1 MATRVLE
8 PQIYVRQKWEWE
20 NPILLSPLYDLAN
33 SLSEGFFHNV
43 FFFVA
48 SHISSA
54 TSLMEPGVCLSVGKT
69 EWVLTQILL
78 FWQLSLLS
86 STTRAGWILIILS
99 QQILHILKRLL
110 RCFCICSFRCICFLY
125 FGAFISPRRQKQI
138 MRWALYQTLKKI
150 HLKCIPV
157 VCNNQI
163 SFLKLEKPLWRQLK
177 DSFCQA
183 SHVLKLRSQIHQK

>member
-1 MATRVLE
+1 M
-8 PQIYVRQKWEWE
+8 W
-20 NPILLSPLYDLAN
+20 
-33 SLSEGFFHNV
+33 NV
-43 FFFVA
+43 FSFDTKP
-48 SHISSA
+48 HISRH
-54 TSLMEPGVCLSVGKT
+54 PFNGGRCLSVCRQN
-69 EWVLTQILL
+69 WVSANTDPPLLTTLPTLIHHKSRLDSHN
-78 FWQLSLLS
+78 FISANS
-86 STTRAGWILIILS
+86 PHSEKAG
-99 QQILHILKRLL
+99 RLL

-163 SFLKLEKPLWRQLK
+163 SFLKLEKPLWRQLQ

>member
-20 NPILLSPLYDLAN
+20 NPILLSPLYDLEN
-33 SLSEGFFHNV
+33 SLSEGFFHICKV

-54 TSLMEPGVCLSVGKT
+54 TSLMEPCVCLSVGKT

-99 QQILHILKRLL
+99 QQILQILKRRFVAL
-110 RCFCICSFRCICFLY
+110 FLY
-125 FGAFISPRRQKQI
+125 LLVSLYLFSIFWCIYFSTETKSDNEVSFIPNFKG
-138 MRWALYQTLKKI
+138 
-150 HLKCIPV
+150 
-157 VCNNQI
+157 N
-163 SFLKLEKPLWRQLK
+163 SFEMYPSCL
-177 DSFCQA
+177 
-183 SHVLKLRSQIHQK
+183 

>member
-1 MATRVLE
+1 M
-8 PQIYVRQKWEWE
+8 
-20 NPILLSPLYDLAN
+20 LLSPLYDLAN
-33 SLSEGFFHNV
+33 SLSEGFFHICKV

-54 TSLMEPGVCLSVGKT
+54 TSLMEPCVCLSVGKT

-157 VCNNQI
+157 VCNSQI
-163 SFLKLEKPLWRQLK
+163 SFLIRKAFMKATTGLFLPSLSRVKVKITNTPK
-177 DSFCQA
+177 I
-183 SHVLKLRSQIHQK
+183 KRSAVFLL